1 MGEKVWLDS
10 RNLGIPTEF
19 SIKWSARWIGP
30 FPVKKIFHPDVYVL
44 ELDKRVDKSWHPV
57 FHVSL
62 LKKYHCDEKE
72 LHLWQK
78 DPRPPPEYELWDG
91 AVGKVT
97 AILDSRQNTWVRQAI

>member
-10 RNLGIPTEF
+10 RNLGIHTEF
-19 SIKWSARWIGP
+19 SIKWSARWIGH

-44 ELDKRVDKSWHPV
+44 ELGKRVDKSWHPV

-97 AILDSRQNTWVRQAI
+97 AILDSRQIHG